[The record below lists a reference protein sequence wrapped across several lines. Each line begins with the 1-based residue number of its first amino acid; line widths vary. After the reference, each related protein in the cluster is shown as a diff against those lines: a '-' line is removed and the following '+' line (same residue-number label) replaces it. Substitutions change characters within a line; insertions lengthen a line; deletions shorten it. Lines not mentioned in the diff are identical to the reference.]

1 MTPKPKRSPFYVVM
15 GLIALF
21 AVIGGFATT
30 FILPVS
36 RGTFKAPFVVY
47 LHGALALSWVLLF
60 LFQSLLLHYY
70 PFKFH
75 RAVGKLGLFIAVAAA
90 ITLIPVGKYQVDK
103 DFANGLGE
111 TAKSTILGMFTSG
124 ILFLSL
130 VFAGIYFRKK
140 PQIHKRLLLLATL
153 FFIWPAW
160 FRFRHYFPSVP
171 RPDFWFGVVL
181 SDLFILA
188 AMVREKIAFHKIHP
202 ALLYTGSFIIIENV
216 IEVMLFDTYYWR
228 IISNE
233 ILEFFPA

>member
-1 MTPKPKRSPFYVVM
+1 MTPKPNRSPFYVIM
-15 GLIALF
+15 GMIALF

-36 RGTFKAPFVVY
+36 QGTFKAPFVVY

-60 LFQSLLLHYY
+60 LFQSVVLHYY
-70 PFKFH
+70 PFKIH
-75 RAVGKLGLFIAVAAA
+75 RSVGKLGLFIAIAAA
-90 ITLIPVGKYQVDK
+90 ISLVPVGKYQVDK
-103 DFANGLGE
+103 DLANGLGE
-111 TAKSTILGMFTSG
+111 TAKSAILGIFTSS
-124 ILFLSL
+124 IIFLSL
-130 VFAGIYFRKK
+130 VFAGIYYRKK

-181 SDLFILA
+181 SDLFIIA
-188 AMVREKIAFHKIHP
+188 AMVREKIAFNRIHP
-202 ALLYTGSFIIIENV
+202 ALLFTGSFIIFENI

-228 IISNE
+228 IISIK
-233 ILEFFPA
+233 ILEHFPA